1 MGESRG
7 DAIAA
12 ARGTEPSRDGV
23 REACGQ
29 LGNEVSL
36 LVSAA
41 TDPKGETGCPLF
53 LAVPVQG
60 LVAVVMQSM
69 DHSFS
74 VLSE

>member
-1 MGESRG
+1 M
-7 DAIAA
+7 
-12 ARGTEPSRDGV
+12 

-41 TDPKGETGCPLF
+41 TDPKGEAGCPLF